1 MLITIALFMYSS
13 HSHSI
18 KCSFYSIYF
27 FIPFESQ
34 RFEKPCNF
42 FMGQQTIQDN
52 YVIQTLKVLEQQTCS
67 ASLCARWRRLQL
79 YNAHL
84 MNACANKLAY
94 VWAILLHCPCLVFF
108 PPTWIHLVSPLNAYL
123 KRKEKTVKEIVAE
136 KLREP
141 HWNVQ

>member
-42 FMGQQTIQDN
+42 FMGQQTIRDN

-108 PPTWIHLVSPLNAYL
+108 FSYLNTSGFTFKCIL
-123 KRKEKTVKEIVAE
+123 EKERKDCEGNCCRKA
-136 KLREP
+136 
-141 HWNVQ
+141 